1 MEMFW
6 SFVGGMIIGA
16 CFGMMLLALIIAGT
30 VGDE

>member
-6 SFVGGMIIGA
+6 SFVGGMIIG
-16 CFGMMLLALIIAGT
+16 MMLLALIIAGM